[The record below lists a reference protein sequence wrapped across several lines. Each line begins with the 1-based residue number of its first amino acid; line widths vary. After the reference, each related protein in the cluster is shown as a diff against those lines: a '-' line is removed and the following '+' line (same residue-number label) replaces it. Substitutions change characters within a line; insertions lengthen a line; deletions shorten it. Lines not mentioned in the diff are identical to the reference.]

1 MTFFENSQPFWIY
14 SPWKRASKYWRPNEF
29 SKQKYY
35 FEFMTKM
42 QKKNIF
48 KWKYAETM
56 DASPII
62 ILIQFLN
69 VLKKLKAHFPYK
81 NQFLSFLSIY
91 RRYKLYAKR

>member
-14 SPWKRASKYWRPNEF
+14 SPWKRASKYLRPNEF

-56 DASPII
+56 DASSNYNINSVP
-62 ILIQFLN
+62 
-69 VLKKLKAHFPYK
+69 
-81 NQFLSFLSIY
+81 
-91 RRYKLYAKR
+91 KRSKET